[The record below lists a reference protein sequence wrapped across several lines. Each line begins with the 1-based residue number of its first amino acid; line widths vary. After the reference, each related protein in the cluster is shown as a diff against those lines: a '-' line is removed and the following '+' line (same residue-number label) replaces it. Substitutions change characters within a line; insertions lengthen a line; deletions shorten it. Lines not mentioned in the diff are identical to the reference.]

1 MDYFKFVWY
10 TFSLI
15 DKSYYEE
22 IKPLS
27 PNPVNA
33 VNHYRV

>member
-27 PNPVNA
+27 PDPVNA
-33 VNHYRV
+33 VNRYRV